1 MKHLQPR
8 RLGLARRIFQG
19 LIVDCETS
27 AAPLC
32 GRRPTAIFIAGSWRT
47 ASLGVSGRQRG
58 APDLPP
64 EPGVHATVAREFEYK
79 RQGLEAW
86 NCAVLRG
93 YAGMAAMS
101 KADWPADGL
110 TLGWARQRLIDPPLL
125 ARYERAESLARE
137 RAWGAEMIRDLELRQ
152 VNAEFFERLERA
164 QYRIDGCRGADAERA
179 NVPASE
185 LRRWK
190 IDWHQNTA
198 TDAAGTLWRDL
209 RVWRTAASASEP
221 APDQAATG
229 GEDTQTGDG
238 PGRPAVVDAYIR
250 PEAERLINSGEVKP
264 TKGGLAS
271 FSRRLEDWWG
281 GKRETLNPPQPAVI
295 AESIANALR
304 DFWNSRIK

>member
-1 MKHLQPR
+1 MPVIPAPR
-8 RLGLARRIFQG
+8 SGPASPA
-19 LIVDCETS
+19 CT
-27 AAPLC
+27 
-32 GRRPTAIFIAGSWRT
+32 RPWH
-47 ASLGVSGRQRG
+47 ASLNIK
-58 APDLPP
+58 
-64 EPGVHATVAREFEYK
+64 ATA
-79 RQGLEAW
+79 LEAW

-93 YAGMAAMS
+93 YAAMAAMS
-101 KADWPADGL
+101 KAVWPADGL
-110 TLGWARQRLIDPPLL
+110 TLGWARQRLIDPALL

-137 RAWGAEMIRDLELRQ
+137 RAWGAEMIRDLELRR
-152 VNAEFFERLERA
+152 VNAEFFERLERG
-164 QYRIDGCRGADAERA
+164 QYRIDGCRGPDAERA

-264 TKGGLAS
+264 TKGELAN
-271 FSRRLEDWWG
+271 FSRRLQNWWG
-281 GKRETLNPPQPAVI
+281 GKRETLNPPQPAVT

>member
-1 MKHLQPR
+1 
-8 RLGLARRIFQG
+8 
-19 LIVDCETS
+19 
-27 AAPLC
+27 
-32 GRRPTAIFIAGSWRT
+32 
-47 ASLGVSGRQRG
+47 
-58 APDLPP
+58 
-64 EPGVHATVAREFEYK
+64 
-79 RQGLEAW
+79 
-86 NCAVLRG
+86 
-93 YAGMAAMS
+93 MAAMA
-101 KADWPADGL
+101 KANWPADGL
-110 TLGWARQRLIDPPLL
+110 TLGLARQRLIDPALL

-137 RAWGAEMIRDLELRQ
+137 RAWGAEMIRDLELRR
-152 VNAEFFERLERA
+152 VNAEFFERLERG
-164 QYRIDGCRGADAERA
+164 QYRIDGCPGPDAERA

-221 APDQAATG
+221 APDQAAAG

-271 FSRRLEDWWG
+271 FSRPQCPQVRIV
-281 GKRETLNPPQPAVI
+281 KRWLFRCGTMRAFTVTGRPTARGTCSRGFCFLLWRAPRPQPSGTLAEPRSPAGPRCRNFARDRGWLADETWALHQVHVHVI
-295 AESIANALR
+295 LVV
-304 DFWNSRIK
+304 RIGSGR